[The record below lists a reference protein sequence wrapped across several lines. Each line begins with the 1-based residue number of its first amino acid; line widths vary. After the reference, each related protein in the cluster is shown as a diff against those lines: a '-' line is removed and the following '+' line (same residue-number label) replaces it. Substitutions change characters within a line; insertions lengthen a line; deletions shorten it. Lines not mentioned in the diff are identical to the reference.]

1 MADNNPFSLKFAT
14 SFITSQVDN
23 TKFQC
28 NQFMTKEVAINQEKF
43 LKFNFKTE
51 CFDSLLYQFVAVNA
65 DYSDLWKAMKVILI
79 TTHGQSFTEQ
89 GFGINKL
96 TSDVNMEGESLIAQK
111 VIYDAMNSTSAVA
124 GSFPIA
130 KETGQLQESL
140 SDRS

>member
-1 MADNNPFSLKFAT
+1 
-14 SFITSQVDN
+14 
-23 TKFQC
+23 
-28 NQFMTKEVAINQEKF
+28 MTKEVAINQEKF